1 MEYQQLTSAY
11 DAAVAALVRTNLEA
25 HGLNIPGTAYYDE
38 ALDRLS
44 AYYDHPGRVYFVLL
58 DGGEVVGGIGLAECG
73 FFPDCCEMQKLY
85 LADRVKG
92 SGLGYQ
98 LIGRLERQARE
109 MGYRRVYL
117 ETHTALQAAIH
128 VYERSGYR
136 QIERP
141 EKIVHSTMNRF
152 YLKELAP

>member
-1 MEYQQLTSAY
+1 
-11 DAAVAALVRTNLEA
+11 
-25 HGLNIPGTAYYDE
+25 
-38 ALDRLS
+38 
-44 AYYDHPGRVYFVLL
+44 
-58 DGGEVVGGIGLAECG
+58 
-73 FFPDCCEMQKLY
+73 MQKLY